1 LRRLRGPPAPSPDF
15 HANIRFLFFTDEKR
29 MSEKSP
35 CVYIL
40 ASAPYG
46 TLYIGTSSDL
56 LKRVWEHKNQFV
68 DGFCKKHKVHN
79 LVWFELHGDMYQAI
93 SREKNLKNWKR
104 EWKISLIE
112 QQNPNWIDLYNT
124 LF

>member
-1 LRRLRGPPAPSPDF
+1 
-15 HANIRFLFFTDEKR
+15 

-46 TLYIGTSSDL
+46 TLYIGASSDL
-56 LKRVWEHKNQFV
+56 RKRVWEHKNQLA
-68 DGFCKKHKVHN
+68 DGFSKKHKVHT

-104 EWKISLIE
+104 DWKIGLIE